1 MNWAILKY
9 LECDYFFSPNR
20 KGRLRKK
27 IFSLA
32 NSFFSCNN
40 ISVTNN
46 KGILWSW
53 VLLKCLTEVNFCLAD
68 KNGSLLWCNQVTP
81 LLCGS
86 YQTFNIN
93 MTFCVLLSEAY
104 ASSSMKDNSVWQR
117 GCWTILLS
125 VFSTSCYL
133 EEHHI
138 IDELCINAKRVSL
151 LLGVISSNEKRPGI
165 LPEMQ
170 LRGMQDRTGPKP
182 WGCVSPVVN
191 TS

>member
-9 LECDYFFSPNR
+9 LECDYFFSPNS
-20 KGRLRKK
+20 KGRLRRK

-53 VLLKCLTEVNFCLAD
+53 VLLKCLTEVNFRLAD

-104 ASSSMKDNSVWQR
+104 ASSSMTRQLCMAERLLNNLIV
-117 GCWTILLS
+117 CVLHILLS
-125 VFSTSCYL
+125 
-133 EEHHI
+133 
-138 IDELCINAKRVSL
+138 
-151 LLGVISSNEKRPGI
+151 
-165 LPEMQ
+165 
-170 LRGMQDRTGPKP
+170 RGASHNRWVMYKCKKSFPFIRSYFFQRKKTCDSA
-182 WGCVSPVVN
+182 WDAA
-191 TS
+191 